1 MIPIE
6 WKLIGAGVGVVA
18 LLVAAFGIEHHGY
31 DRGVAATQA
40 AYEKKLA
47 DQAAANKAAVDG
59 ANKQLLETADA
70 LAAKNKGYDDAL
82 AHIDA
87 TAGGAGGDLC
97 GLDAGRVF
105 DLNAVGGSTH

>member
-6 WKLIGAGVGVVA
+6 WKLIGAGIAVVA
-18 LLVAAFGIEHHGY
+18 LMGAAFGLEQHGY
-31 DRGVAATQA
+31 GRGVTATQA

-47 DQAAANKAAVDG
+47 DQAAANKAAIDG

-87 TAGGAGGDLC
+87 TAGGAGGADPGLSADRVHDL
-97 GLDAGRVF
+97 GAIR
-105 DLNAVGGSTH
+105 